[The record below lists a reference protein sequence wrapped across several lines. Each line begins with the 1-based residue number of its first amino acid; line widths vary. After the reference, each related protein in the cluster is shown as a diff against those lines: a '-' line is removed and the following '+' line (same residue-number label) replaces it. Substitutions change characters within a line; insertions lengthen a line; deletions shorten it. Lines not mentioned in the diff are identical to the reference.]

1 MASPRDVLDACPLV
15 LPGSPLGATRKGA
28 VAGEGA
34 LLTVGSQRPSEH
46 QPESKVPERQQAEA
60 RLLPSRQGA
69 GQPQAS
75 PSHMPVGPHGG
86 PVTGVSRTQG
96 PCHVWTR
103 ARGMG
108 VQWRKTRVDQG
119 SNLSWR
125 EPWDR
130 AQAQHHSHGPQR
142 SAACWGDLREHSSPL
157 GHAPR
162 GGAEPP
168 LSVHVHALQPWA
180 LTLGWTLPA

>member
-1 MASPRDVLDACPLV
+1 M
-15 LPGSPLGATRKGA
+15 
-28 VAGEGA
+28 AGEGA

-96 PCHVWTR
+96 PCHVCVCHTQKLYHVCEPH
-103 ARGMG
+103 AEA
-108 VQWRKTRVDQG
+108 
-119 SNLSWR
+119 LS
-125 EPWDR
+125 
-130 AQAQHHSHGPQR
+130 HM
-142 SAACWGDLREHSSPL
+142 
-157 GHAPR
+157 
-162 GGAEPP
+162 
-168 LSVHVHALQPWA
+168 
-180 LTLGWTLPA
+180 